1 MLKHITCLILSVA
14 ILWISGCASAKKA
27 PTRRTFGESVDD
39 SVIVSRIKA
48 KLVKDPI
55 VHALRINV
63 HSFLG
68 DVTLRGSVY
77 QKYEA
82 DRAIKLAKQV
92 RGVKSVKSE
101 LAITPLY

>member
-1 MLKHITCLILSVA
+1 MVRRIICLVLLGLILWS
-14 ILWISGCASAKKA
+14 SGCASEPKKS
-27 PTRRTFGESVDD
+27 TRRTFGEGADD
-39 SVIVSRIKA
+39 TVIVSRIKA

-68 DVTLRGSVY
+68 NVTLRGNVY

-92 RGVKSVKSE
+92 RGVKAVKSE
-101 LAITPLY
+101 LVITPLD